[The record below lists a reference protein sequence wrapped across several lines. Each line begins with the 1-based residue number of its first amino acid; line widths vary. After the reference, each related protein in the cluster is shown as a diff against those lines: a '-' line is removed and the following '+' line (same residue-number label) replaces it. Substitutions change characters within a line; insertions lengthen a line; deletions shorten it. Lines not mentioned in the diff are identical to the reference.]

1 MIIMKHITFQLLN
14 HKFTI
19 SCDVNFLSS
28 YSSYDYI
35 LYICLPLVSHVHVTE
50 RFLNKNILNYH
61 DYYCIITE

>member
-19 SCDVNFLSS
+19 SCDVNFLSN

-35 LYICLPLVSHVHVTE
+35 PLVSHVHVTE